1 MSVRLPE
8 ACSCLRRLLRGLPS
22 AVFEIVTSTNLQ
34 RSGCVRCG
42 IGDHS
47 TYDCPLLDKEVAESK
62 AGALYRRWVALIAEE
77 LLIFSR
83 CATTGAYID
92 TARTRVANRSDLPP
106 RPPRRIKRP
115 VSTDTNGIIAGP
127 KQPAAV
133 LEPLL
138 PTPAIAEFP
147 LRQVVNPKPQPIHPP
162 APYGRQGQPP
172 AIVGVANRNNAKVP
186 IAPPK
191 AKAKSPPRNTGRQG
205 GSSDH
210 LPKHP
215 PVQQVD
221 GSLPVVSQ
229 DLNDLPSQ
237 NQWEDDNTHMDDV
250 ALLCSIAKLSRDVE
264 MLQASLVGN
273 RRGREFTPGSAE
285 RERPDKFIRIEET
298 PARPLVF
305 SPTAAAASSSSTS
318 SSNEIASQPPR
329 DPNEEYDNWDVERYV
344 QARHFSARQRFWQQ
358 ASVAAKEKMVR
369 ELYNQPA
376 GTPATIQA
384 RENGWIP
391 V

>member
-1 MSVRLPE
+1 M
-8 ACSCLRRLLRGLPS
+8 
-22 AVFEIVTSTNLQ
+22 
-34 RSGCVRCG
+34 
-42 IGDHS
+42 
-47 TYDCPLLDKEVAESK
+47 
-62 AGALYRRWVALIAEE
+62 
-77 LLIFSR
+77 
-83 CATTGAYID
+83 
-92 TARTRVANRSDLPP
+92 
-106 RPPRRIKRP
+106 
-115 VSTDTNGIIAGP
+115 
-127 KQPAAV
+127 
-133 LEPLL
+133 
-138 PTPAIAEFP
+138 
-147 LRQVVNPKPQPIHPP
+147 
-162 APYGRQGQPP
+162 
-172 AIVGVANRNNAKVP
+172 
-186 IAPPK
+186 
-191 AKAKSPPRNTGRQG
+191 
-205 GSSDH
+205 
-210 LPKHP
+210 
-215 PVQQVD
+215 QQAD
-221 GSLPVVSQ
+221 GSLPVISQ